1 MQSTNQEDSLQD
13 FLKQVSQN
21 FIDFFQSLDLNRRI
35 ALVGVAA
42 VIITVM
48 GLLIIW
54 ASKTQYK
61 LLYTDLT
68 KEDSAKIAQ
77 LLKNGKIAYQI
88 KDEGKSIFVPED
100 QVEVWRLEIAKKGVD
115 FSNTIGYEVFDQQA
129 FGTTSFVQKINK
141 QRALEGELMK
151 TIKHIRG
158 VSRAR
163 VHLSLPESSPFVSEK
178 KPPGASVVL
187 GLEQG
192 FVLTKEEIRGIQA
205 LISASID
212 GMRNKDV
219 VIIDSKGEK
228 LTENI
233 GDPMAQH
240 TANRLALESKVNSK
254 YERQIEDIL
263 KRVVGEG
270 KVIAKVSV
278 KMDFTESIET
288 KTSYD
293 GENTAVVSEVRNE
306 QKLQGRRPSPQGIPG
321 ARSNLP
327 GETPQ
332 PGIPETRNDV
342 NKQLV
347 TRNYNVPKI
356 VQKSKK
362 PTANLQGI
370 SVAVMVDGKQIPM
383 MDKNGDIIL
392 DDNGIPQ
399 TKYEPWSDAEIAN
412 FRDIVAS
419 AIGISEARGDKL
431 TIKNMEFAKE
441 DLTAAEAL
449 LRQRE
454 NREIIKNLT
463 KYLMIGIIITLLF
476 FVVVRPFIQWVTENT
491 VESIED
497 FLPKTI
503 EELEK
508 IQSNQKLPGL
518 EDALP
523 TIEDKMNPEK
533 IEGNLIR
540 ERIVNLV
547 ESNPAKAAQVVHEMI
562 HAQDTNKEIA

>member
-1 MQSTNQEDSLQD
+1 MQEFLNQIT
-13 FLKQVSQN
+13 QN
-21 FIDFFQSLDLNRRI
+21 FLDFYKSLDNRRKISLFAI
-35 ALVGVAA
+35 AGGIVIAMVLLV
-42 VIITVM
+42 T
-48 GLLIIW
+48 W
-54 ASKTQYK
+54 ATKTQYK
-61 LLYTDLT
+61 LLYSELGQ
-68 KEDSAKIAQ
+68 EDSAKIQQILNNAKIDFQ
-77 LLKNGKIAYQI
+77 PKNG
-88 KDEGKSIFVPED
+88 GKEIYVSED
-100 QVEVWRLEIAKKGVD
+100 QVDNMRLEIAKMGVD
-115 FSNTIGYEVFDQQA
+115 FNSTVGYEIFDKQA

-158 VSRAR
+158 IKRAR

-178 KPPGASVVL
+178 KPPSGSVVL
-187 GLEQG
+187 DLERGLT
-192 FVLTKEEIRGIQA
+192 LTKEEIKGIQN
-205 LISASID
+205 LVSASVD
-212 GMRNKDV
+212 GMRFKDV

-233 GDPMAQH
+233 GDSMAQE
-240 TANRLALESKVNSK
+240 TANRLALESKVNRQ
-254 YERQIEDIL
+254 YERQIEEIL

-270 KVIAKVSV
+270 KVIAKVNA
-278 KMDFTESIET
+278 KMDFTEAYET
-288 KTSYD
+288 KTTYD
-293 GENTAVVSEVRNE
+293 NENTAVVSEVANK
-306 QKLQGRRPSPQGIPG
+306 QNLTGSRPSPQGLPG

-327 GETPQ
+327 GEKPQ
-332 PGIPETRNDV
+332 PGIPETRNNVD
-342 NKQLV
+342 KSLT
-347 TRNYNVPKI
+347 TRNYNVPKT
-356 VQKSKK
+356 VTKSKK
-362 PTANLQGI
+362 PTADIKNLT
-370 SVAVMVDGKQIPM
+370 VAVMVDGKRIPVL
-383 MDKNGDIIL
+383 DKEGAVVLNED
-392 DDNGIPQ
+392 GIPV

-412 FRDIVAS
+412 FQAIVAS
-419 AIGISEARGDKL
+419 AIGISEGRGDQIV
-431 TIKNMEFAKE
+431 IKNMEFAKE
-441 DLTAAEAL
+441 DLSEAEAI

-463 KYLMIGIIITLLF
+463 KYLMIGVLISLLF

-508 IQSNQKLPGL
+508 IQANQKLPGL

-533 IEGNLIR
+533 IEGNMIR
-540 ERIVNLV
+540 ERIINLV

>member
-1 MQSTNQEDSLQD
+1 MQD
-13 FLKQVSQN
+13 FLKQITQN
-21 FIDFFQSLDLNRRI
+21 FLDFFQSLDVNRRI
-35 ALVGVAA
+35 ALVGVGLAIVTLMTMLVVWAA
-42 VIITVM
+42 
-48 GLLIIW
+48 
-54 ASKTQYK
+54 KTQYK

-77 LLKNGKIAYQI
+77 LLKNGKIPYQI

-100 QVEVWRLEIAKKGVD
+100 QVDIWRLEIAKKGVD

-158 VSRAR
+158 VNRAR

-178 KPPGASVVL
+178 KPPSASVVL
-187 GLEQG
+187 ELEQG
-192 FVLTKEEIRGIQA
+192 FVLTKDEIRGIQA

-212 GMRNKDV
+212 GMRNQDV

-240 TANRLALESKVNSK
+240 TANRLALETKVNSK

-306 QKLQGRRPSPQGIPG
+306 QKLQGSRPSPQGIPG

-332 PGIPETRNDV
+332 PGIPETKNDV

-362 PTANLQGI
+362 PTADLKTI
-370 SVAVMVDGKQIPM
+370 SVAVMVDGKQIPVL
-383 MDKNGDIIL
+383 DKNGEMLI

-419 AIGISEARGDKL
+419 AIGINEGRGDKL

-540 ERIVNLV
+540 ERIINLV
-547 ESNPAKAAQVVHEMI
+547 ETNPAKAAQVVHEMI
-562 HAQDTNKEIA
+562 HSQDTNKEIA